1 MGEASNERMGKRV
14 AAWWVATLAALAAGC
29 APVLGPP
36 PPGGTEAVPVQVAP
50 AGGLDAGDRALM
62 SRLATGGL
70 YEIEVS
76 RLATDR
82 ATDPRV
88 RSYAQAMASHDSAAT
103 RALQQLMR
111 AKGVPVPSG
120 LPADKA
126 TKLYRLSQLRPSP
139 NFDVGYVR
147 VVGVEDH
154 LATLRLFER
163 AQRETR
169 DRDLQAWIA
178 RTLPVV
184 RADLAAARKLTGA
197 LG

>member
-1 MGEASNERMGKRV
+1 MITANQQRMGRLGT
-14 AAWWVATLAALAAGC
+14 ACCIAALAAGC

-36 PPGGTEAVPVQVAP
+36 PVTASVAAPAQVAP
-50 AGGLDAGDRALM
+50 AGSLDATERALM

-76 RLATDR
+76 RLASDR

-88 RSYAQAMASHDSAAT
+88 RSYAQAMASHDAEAH
-103 RALQQLMR
+103 RALAELMR
-111 AKGVPVPSG
+111 AKGVPMPTG

-126 TKLYRLSQLRPSP
+126 TKLHRLSQLKPSP
-139 NFDVGYVR
+139 NFDIGYVR

-154 LATLRLFER
+154 LATLRIFER
-163 AQRETR
+163 AQREAR

-184 RADLAAARKLTGA
+184 RADLAAARKLTGV